1 MNHFMV
7 FYATDIFF
15 TDKLFLIHE
24 SLHCH
29 FNQLKYLFPSQE
41 QQRMRGAC
49 LKIIGGKSQ
58 TDAGGQTNAG
68 QNFQYK
74 IKDILWFNET
84 IHIRNISSNN
94 SLKLYGCLKWPVFHI
109 FDKTIYFSI
118 AIVRNLILI
127 FHPLIFVENVLQSR
141 PNVLFIRDILMVG
154 GK

>member
-1 MNHFMV
+1 
-7 FYATDIFF
+7 
-15 TDKLFLIHE
+15 
-24 SLHCH
+24 
-29 FNQLKYLFPSQE
+29 
-41 QQRMRGAC
+41 MRGAC
-49 LKIIGGKSQ
+49 LKVIGGKSQ

-68 QNFQYK
+68 QNFQYE

-94 SLKLYGCLKWPVFHI
+94 SLKLYGCLKRPVFHI

-118 AIVRNLILI
+118 AIIRNLILI

-141 PNVLFIRDILMVG
+141 PNVLFIPDILMVG